1 MRKVF
6 EGTVSDSWSMRC
18 LTRSLEDSK
27 ELIRYASISFGGG
40 LQQSDQLLVQL
51 ANAASALVSAT

>member
-1 MRKVF
+1 
-6 EGTVSDSWSMRC
+6 MRC